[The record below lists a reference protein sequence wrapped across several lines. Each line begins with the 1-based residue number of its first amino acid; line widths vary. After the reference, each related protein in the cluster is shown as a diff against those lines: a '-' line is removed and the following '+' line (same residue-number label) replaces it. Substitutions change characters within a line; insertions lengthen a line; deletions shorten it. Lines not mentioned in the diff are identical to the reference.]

1 MFLGKT
7 LSKIANLY
15 GIEAFRYDPLN
26 EYKEIIDFVK
36 PYTMT
41 SNSSLISL
49 IDAVKYI
56 IKNNIPGSVVECGVW
71 RGGSM
76 MAVAKT
82 LMKMNT
88 YDKELYLFDTF
99 TGMTKPNEI
108 DVGVGN
114 KERSI
119 DLFNKQKVS
128 EDTTNWLK
136 ASINEVKQNIQKVGY
151 DKDKIFFVKGK
162 VEDTLPKNSPSIISL
177 LRLDT
182 DWYESTKHELIHLF
196 PKLSKGGVI
205 IIDDYDDW
213 EGCRK
218 AVEEYI
224 SKEKIPL
231 LLVKIPNGGR
241 IGIKIS

>member
-7 LSKIANLY
+7 ISKIANIY
-15 GIEAFRYDPLN
+15 GLEIFRYDPLGK
-26 EYKEIIDFVK
+26 YKELINFVR
-36 PYTMT
+36 PFTMT

-49 IDAVKYI
+49 IDSVEYI
-56 IKNNIPGSVVECGVW
+56 VNNKIPGSFVECGVW

-82 LMKMNT
+82 LMSMNSD
-88 YDKELYLFDTF
+88 DKDLYLFDTF
-99 TGMTKPNEI
+99 TGMTKPSKF
-108 DVGVGN
+108 DVGIVT
-114 KERSI
+114 E
-119 DLFNKQKVS
+119 
-128 EDTTNWLK
+128 EK
-136 ASINEVKQNIQKVGY
+136 ASEIFEKEKTGDDTSNWIRASIEEVKKTFKKVGY
-151 DKDKIFFVKGK
+151 DEKKLHFIEGK
-162 VEDTLPKNSPSIISL
+162 VEETIPKNTPSEISL

-196 PKLSKGGVI
+196 PKLSKGGII

-218 AVEEYI
+218 AVDEYI
-224 SKEKIPL
+224 INEKIPL

-241 IGIKIS
+241 IGIKI

>member
-7 LSKIANLY
+7 LSRIANMY
-15 GIEAFRYDPLN
+15 GLEIFRYDPLGK
-26 EYKEIIDFVK
+26 YKELINFVR
-36 PYTMT
+36 PFTMT

-49 IDAVKYI
+49 IDSVEYI
-56 IKNNIPGSVVECGVW
+56 VNNKIPGSFVECGVW

-82 LMKMNT
+82 LMSMNSD
-88 YDKELYLFDTF
+88 DKDLYLFDTF
-99 TGMTKPNEI
+99 TGMTKPSKF
-108 DVGVGN
+108 DVGIGT
-114 KERSI
+114 E
-119 DLFNKQKVS
+119 
-128 EDTTNWLK
+128 EK
-136 ASINEVKQNIQKVGY
+136 ASEIFEKEKTGDDTSNWIRASIEEVKKTFKKVGY
-151 DKDKIFFVKGK
+151 DEKKLHFIEGK
-162 VEDTLPKNSPSIISL
+162 VEETIPKNTPSEISL

-196 PKLSKGGVI
+196 PKLSKGGII

-218 AVEEYI
+218 AVDEYI
-224 SKEKIPL
+224 INEKIPL

-241 IGIKIS
+241 IGIKI